1 MSERRLNRMDIRE
14 LVLQIRAESR
24 DRQIQRDT
32 GIDRRTVKRYREWA
46 KEQGLLG
53 GPMPDQEALQALV
66 DRTLKD
72 KGLPQNQSTVE
83 GYRVAISQ
91 WIKEEVE
98 VCAMWNRLRER
109 GYAGSYSAVL
119 RFVRTIDPVLPEV
132 VGRIERKPGEEA
144 QVDFGYVGLMLDPKS
159 GERRKTWAFVMVL
172 AWSRHV
178 YVEFVFDQK
187 VETWLRCHRNALEF
201 FTGVPERIVVDNLK
215 AAITQAIWDDPQVQY
230 AYRECAEHYGF
241 RIAPCRPATPEHKG
255 KVENGVGYVQGNFMG
270 GRTPTSLTQ
279 ANQDVLVW
287 CNTTAGLRIHGT
299 TKEKPL
305 ERFEQVEKARLKP
318 LPATAYDIAIWKK
331 AKLHRDCYVV
341 FEGSYYSAPFRLVG
355 QKLLI
360 CAGSR
365 QVRLFTEKYELVA
378 THERAQKPGER
389 LTHPDH
395 LPKEI
400 LPGLLLD
407 RENCR
412 EDAQAVGPA
421 TLQVVEALLADP
433 VVDRLPTAGKLVR
446 LGKRFSPERLEA
458 ACQRALLFGDPT
470 YKTVKGILTKG
481 TDQEPVPIPVELPP
495 ATTFARQPAEMVGP
509 LAEVSSWN

>member
-1 MSERRLNRMDIRE
+1 MAPRS
-14 LVLQIRAESR
+14 LVSK
-24 DRQIQRDT
+24 T
-32 GIDRRTVKRYREWA
+32 
-46 KEQGLLG
+46 
-53 GPMPDQEALQALV
+53 P
-66 DRTLKD
+66 
-72 KGLPQNQSTVE
+72 
-83 GYRVAISQ
+83 
-91 WIKEEVE
+91 
-98 VCAMWNRLRER
+98 
-109 GYAGSYSAVL
+109 
-119 RFVRTIDPVLPEV
+119 
-132 VGRIERKPGEEA
+132 PGEVA
-144 QVDFGYVGLMLDPKS
+144 QVDFGYVGLMLDPQS

-201 FTGVPERIVVDNLK
+201 FQGVPERIVVDNLK

-305 ERFEQVEKARLKP
+305 ERFEQVEKERLKP
-318 LPATAYDIAIWKK
+318 LSATAYDLAIWKK

-389 LTHPDH
+389 RTHPDH

-412 EDAQAVGPA
+412 EDAQAVGPGQKVSLINEIGMGSETSPQELYMLGGNMLFDNGPWPWA
-421 TLQVVEALLADP
+421 GGRIRSLSWMVTRPTPPLLPQD
-433 VVDRLPTAGKLVR
+433 G
-446 LGKRFSPERLEA
+446 
-458 ACQRALLFGDPT
+458 RAS
-470 YKTVKGILTKG
+470 KN
-481 TDQEPVPIPVELPP
+481 
-495 ATTFARQPAEMVGP
+495 
-509 LAEVSSWN
+509 W